1 MADTKR
7 LLSAL
12 QTLLADNTDGAI
24 SAQDLRDLL
33 GSVMGSQVVHTVTAN
48 TGLTADYDVVLVDAS
63 ADHLVISLPAAAS
76 SIYKRYTVKKVD
88 ATVNTVTVNGAGATI
103 DGAATQVLSTPY
115 QRVTVV
121 CDGTA
126 WFSVD

>member
-12 QTLLADNTDGAI
+12 QTLLADNTDGLI

-33 GSVMGSQVVHTVTAN
+33 VSVMGSQVVHTVTAN
-48 TGLTADYDVVLVDAS
+48 TGLTTDMDIVLVDAT
-63 ADHLVISLPAAAS
+63 ADNLVMTLPAAAS
-76 SIYKRYTVKKVD
+76 SAYKRYTVKKVD
-88 ATVNTVTVNGAGATI
+88 SGAHTVTLNGNGANI
-103 DGAATQVLSTPY
+103 DGAATQVLSSQY
-115 QRVTVV
+115 DRVTVV

-126 WFSVD
+126 WYIVA